1 MPCLI
6 LYNLKRPCVNIKN
19 HLVFAFEILWYLP
32 QVLQAV
38 AASAVLEFT
47 GFEYISCFIQ
57 DVDFRPGYSP
67 AVLFYEASVLLA
79 CLAEN

>member
-1 MPCLI
+1 MLSSTATRVTILISYRMPCLI

-19 HLVFAFEILWYLP
+19 HLIFAFEILWYLP

-47 GFEYISCFIQ
+47 GFEYISCFI
-57 DVDFRPGYSP
+57 
-67 AVLFYEASVLLA
+67 
-79 CLAEN
+79 